1 MMKSI
6 LEMTKAEL
14 LLLDPFK
21 FTSKM
26 LSAEEVIHIAEV
38 LGSFWRYDYEAA
50 KLGKPGKHALLKS
63 GLHSDGFLISKI
75 LLKSD
80 NIRQLMAFQ
89 LQLRFIQ
96 HAIGWPDYLVG
107 IPDGATKLAENLG
120 DIMGVKV
127 VEMKKNKRDG
137 RITITGSLQYGSKV
151 LLVEDFCTKGTGFKE
166 TVIEIKRKYPDIEI
180 LPYEMVIVNRG
191 GLKEIV
197 VDGVDTFTIIPVAD
211 YQIKEWDP
219 DPEKC
224 KLCREY
230 GSVAIKPKVSEESW
244 KDITTSQM

>member
-1 MMKSI
+1 MRDI
-6 LEMTKAEL
+6 LTMTKAEL
-14 LLLDPFK
+14 LTLDPDEF
-21 FTSKM
+21 M
-26 LSAEEVIHIAEV
+26 NELLSAEEVIHIAEA
-38 LGSFWRYDYEAA
+38 LGAFWRYDYAA
-50 KLGKPGKHALLKS
+50 AESGKSGKHALLKS

-75 LLKSD
+75 LLEPD
-80 NIRQLMAFQ
+80 NIRRIMAFQ
-89 LQLRFIQ
+89 LQLRFTQNTIY
-96 HAIGWPDYLVG
+96 WPDYLVG

-120 DIMGVKV
+120 DIMGIKT
-127 VEMKKNKRDG
+127 VEMKKING

-151 LLVEDFCTKGTGFKE
+151 LLIEDFCTKGTGFKE

-191 GLKEIV
+191 GLKDIV

-211 YQIKEWDP
+211 YQIKEWDS

-224 KLCREY
+224 KLCRKY

-244 KDITTSQM
+244 KEITTSQL